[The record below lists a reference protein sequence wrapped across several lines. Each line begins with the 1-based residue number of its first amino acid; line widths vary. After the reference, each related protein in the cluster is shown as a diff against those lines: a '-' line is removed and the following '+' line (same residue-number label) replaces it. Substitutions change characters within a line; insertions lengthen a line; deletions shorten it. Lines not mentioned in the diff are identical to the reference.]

1 MPNIS
6 ITYED
11 VDEAAS
17 AMNNSRTNTIEP
29 AVDAAHAA
37 ITDALGSSLV
47 LPETNAAIT
56 DQYNLLHE
64 QLQQLCK
71 AIEGFANQ
79 FVEIK
84 NGMIDFDQQYAEN
97 IRNPK

>member
-29 AVDAAHAA
+29 AVDAAKAA
-37 ITDALGSSLV
+37 IDDALGSSLV

-64 QLQQLCK
+64 QLQQLCE
-71 AIEGFANQ
+71 AIEGFAKQ
-79 FVEIK
+79 FVDIK
-84 NGMIDFDQQYAEN
+84 DGMIDFDQQYAEN

>member
-11 VDEAAS
+11 VDSAAS
-17 AMNNSRTNTIEP
+17 AMKTANDDTIRP
-29 AVDAAHAA
+29 AKDAAKAA
-37 ITDALGSSLV
+37 IDDALGTSLV

-56 DQYNLLHE
+56 DQYNILHE
-64 QLQQLCK
+64 QLSQLCD
-71 AIEGFANQ
+71 AIDSFADQ
-79 FVEIK
+79 FVAIK
-84 NGMIDFDQQYAEN
+84 EGMIDFDQQYAEN